1 MIMSLEEK
9 KQEVIEDFSVYDE
22 WLDKYEYL
30 IELGKTLEAYP
41 EEEKTEDKLIKGCQS
56 RVWLDYELKDG
67 KLYFRADSDAIIT
80 KGIISLLLSVYSGR
94 TPSEIAA
101 DDFDFVEKIG
111 LKENLSPTRANG
123 LVSMIDTIKW
133 IANDAAAKEQMA
145 GQAGHDENTQAG
157 HDENTQAGHDEN
169 TQAGHDGAVIPGST
183 GNPSKDVLSAEDV
196 AALQPLY
203 ADVILA
209 LKQVYDPEIPVNIYD
224 LGLIYELNIDKDRK
238 VSIVMTFTAPNCPMA
253 DEVMHEVEDCVKR
266 VPGVTGCSIELT
278 FEPVWDRSM
287 LSEEAR
293 VDLGLD
299 YEEDDYGKLS

>member
-1 MIMSLEEK
+1 MSLEEK
-9 KQEVIEDFSVYDE
+9 KQAVIEEFSMYDE

-41 EEEKTEDKLIKGCQS
+41 EEEKTEEKLIKGCQS

-80 KGIISLLLSVYSGR
+80 KGIISLLISVYSGR
-94 TPSEIAA
+94 TPAEIAA
-101 DDFDFVEKIG
+101 DDFGFVESIG

-133 IANDAAAKEQMA
+133 VANEMAAKEQMA
-145 GQAGHDENTQAG
+145 
-157 HDENTQAGHDEN
+157 
-169 TQAGHDGAVIPGST
+169 AVIPSEA
-183 GNPSKDVLSAEDV
+183 KDSPDSHVGQRPPQNDNDGVLTAEDV

-224 LGLIYELNIDKDRK
+224 LGLIYELNIDKERK
-238 VSIVMTFTAPNCPMA
+238 VSILMTFTAPNCPMA
-253 DEVMHEVEDCVKR
+253 DEVVHEVEESVKR

-278 FEPVWDRSM
+278 FDPVWDRSM

-299 YEEDDYGKLS
+299 YEEDDYGKLE

>member
-1 MIMSLEEK
+1 MTLEEK
-9 KQEVIEDFSVYDE
+9 KQAVIEEFSMYDE

-30 IELGKTLEAYP
+30 IELGKALEAYP
-41 EEEKTEDKLIKGCQS
+41 EEQKTEEKLIKGCQS
-56 RVWLDYELKDG
+56 RVWLDYEMKDG

-80 KGIISLLLSVYSGR
+80 KGIISLLISVYSGR
-94 TPSEIAA
+94 TPAEIAA
-101 DDFDFVEKIG
+101 DDFGFVDQIG

-133 IANDAAAKEQMA
+133 VANEMAEKEKRA
-145 GQAGHDENTQAG
+145 GQVGHDEKSQVG
-157 HDENTQAGHDEN
+157 HDDV
-169 TQAGHDGAVIPGST
+169 VIPGST
-183 GNPSKDVLSAEDV
+183 GNLSENVLTAEDV

-253 DEVMHEVEDCVKR
+253 DEVMHEVEDSVKR

>member
-1 MIMSLEEK
+1 MTLEEK
-9 KQEVIEDFSVYDE
+9 KQEVIEEFSMYDE
-22 WLDKYEYL
+22 WLDRYEYL
-30 IELGKTLEAYP
+30 IELGKALEPYP
-41 EEEKTEDKLIKGCQS
+41 EEEKTEEKLIKGCQS
-56 RVWLDYELKDG
+56 RVWLDYEMKDG

-80 KGIISLLLSVYSGR
+80 KGIISLLISVYSGR
-94 TPSEIAA
+94 TPAEIAA
-101 DDFDFVEKIG
+101 DDFGFIDQIG

-133 IANDAAAKEQMA
+133 VANDMAAKEEMA
-145 GQAGHDENTQAG
+145 GQARHEEKDARHD
-157 HDENTQAGHDEN
+157 DV
-169 TQAGHDGAVIPGST
+169 VIPGST
-183 GNPSKDVLSAEDV
+183 GNLSENVLTAEDV

-253 DEVMHEVEDCVKR
+253 DEVMHEVEDSVKR